1 MPDIDLLRSFVSVVD
16 AGGFT
21 RASERVHRTQSTVSQ
36 QIRKLEDKL
45 GCVLFLREGRKALLT
60 EDGEHLLGYARRILA
75 LSTELH
81 DTLGGTRIQVVRLG
95 LPDDFAVD
103 ALTRVIA
110 AFAQAHPAIRLSVRC
125 DLSATLAQALDQGD
139 LDVVLL
145 KREPGSGASVAAW
158 PERLHWVSGA
168 PASRVSAS
176 PEAPSAP
183 LPLIVR
189 PQGCLYRNRAIHALE
204 RAGKRWRIAYESP
217 NLLGIQAALAGGLG
231 VTLLDAQCLTAG
243 HRILDAE
250 LPAIES
256 TELALILRPSAS
268 EAARELA
275 QMLREFCE
283 ADRARQWDAQAPIP
297 GEMATA

>member
-60 EDGEHLLGYARRILA
+60 EDGEYLLGYARRILA
-75 LSTELH
+75 LSTELR
-81 DTLGGTRIQVVRLG
+81 DTLGGARIQVVRLG

-110 AFAQAHPAIRLSVRC
+110 AFAQAHPTIRLSVRC
-125 DLSATLAQALDQGD
+125 DLSTTFAPALDQGD

-145 KREPGSGASVAAW
+145 KREPGVGTCVAAW
-158 PERLHWVSGA
+158 PERLHWVSGPVA
-168 PASRVSAS
+168 PVLT
-176 PEAPSAP
+176 EP
-183 LPLIVR
+183 LALIAR

-204 RAGKRWRIAYESP
+204 QAGKRWRIAYESP

-231 VTLLDAQCLTAG
+231 VALLDAQCLRTDY
-243 HRILDAE
+243 RILDAD
-250 LPAIES
+250 LPAIKA

-268 EAARELA
+268 DAARELA
-275 QMLREFCE
+275 LMVREFCE
-283 ADRARQWDAQAPIP
+283 ADHADQRNADAPVS
-297 GEMATA
+297 GEIAAA